1 MPYIPKDQRPVLD
14 KKMDDLIKHIAALP
28 FEEQD
33 GALNYTFT
41 RMIRKIYPTRY
52 RHLNRALGVLSA
64 VTQELYRRVVGPYED
79 EKIKENG
86 DIT

>member
-1 MPYIPKDQRPVLD
+1 MPYIPKKQRPELD
-14 KKMDDLIKHIAALP
+14 KKMDALIEHLSQLP

-41 RMIRKIYPTRY
+41 RMIKKIYPIRY

-64 VTQELYRRVVGPYED
+64 VTLELYRRVVGPYED
-79 EKIKENG
+79 EKITENG
-86 DIT
+86 DV

>member
-1 MPYIPKDQRPVLD
+1 MPYIPRNQRPELD
-14 KKMDDLIKHIAALP
+14 KKMDSLIEHLAKLP

-41 RMIRKIYPTRY
+41 RMIKKIYPVRY

-64 VTQELYRRVVGPYED
+64 VTHELYRRVVGPYED
-79 EKIKENG
+79 EKIQENG
-86 DIT
+86 DV